1 MDDSVPL
8 NITFANEDS
17 TLLPTHTGSNPASI
31 TRAELVS
38 SFANRILHSKF
49 YKLLYLGMALLSVVC
64 LVLSFIEQCPSG
76 IFYWLDAALNLIMI
90 VEVLIRVNAMGKN
103 FWKSI
108 WNVIDIFLVF
118 LCILTLFWL
127 IFGECQNGSGSWE
140 TELDAFLLI
149 ARNGLQLVRLIVMM
163 NKNRHRLTQRGPQA
177 IDFSNAAPAVDY
189 LQQPDS
195 GAVGTREDDGR
206 AHVNQSSSVFDYEGE
221 EDDWGF

>member
-1 MDDSVPL
+1 
-8 NITFANEDS
+8 EDS

-38 SFANRILHSKF
+38 SFANRILHSKM

-103 FWKSI
+103 FWKSV

-149 ARNGLQLVRLIVMM
+149 ARNGLQLVRLIIMM

-177 IDFSNAAPAVDY
+177 IDFSN
-189 LQQPDS
+189 
-195 GAVGTREDDGR
+195 
-206 AHVNQSSSVFDYEGE
+206 
-221 EDDWGF
+221 